1 MKNYTRTM
9 DFLHYKLLRARTK
22 DQEDRIVAL
31 MLAESKRIQDTT
43 DQEDKKLQAKSSAYT
58 WISR

>member
-1 MKNYTRTM
+1 M